1 MNKYAL
7 SILFAVMLLF
17 GCNKEPI
24 NTEEDITNVLDGWQI
39 FKTKYDFENPRDL
52 YFVNESVGFVVGY
65 NGKIYKTT
73 NGGAIWRELDS
84 GTRSH
89 LHSVY
94 FINEK
99 EGFVSSGRNSH
110 GSELLKTNDGGETWT
125 KTSFPE
131 YIIIWSMKFFDA
143 MNGIALVEVPTTITD
158 SRSYVAITSDGGES
172 WNLID
177 LAIYPVGKLF
187 FVDNLVYVAGTNQRI
202 FKSSDY
208 GHSWETINTPIE
220 AYNYVRNIFFYNE
233 NIGYI
238 DGITNVYKT
247 LDGGLSWN
255 RAEIPF
261 TKFDTFH
268 FSSED
273 EVFNIETVSE
283 YEEGDFP
290 TIKGSICYKTNDG
303 GKTWKQSKL
312 LKSLYLGKTY
322 FPKRDVGFGYN
333 GSEFYTIKK
342 IE

>member
-89 LHSVY
+89 LRSVY

-131 YIIIWSMKFFDA
+131 YNIIWSMKFFDA
-143 MNGIALVEVPTTITD
+143 MNGIALVEVPTITD

-172 WNLID
+172 WNLIYS
-177 LAIYPVGKLF
+177 LSTISYMLLVQTKEFLKVRTMVIVGKQSIHLS
-187 FVDNLVYVAGTNQRI
+187 
-202 FKSSDY
+202 K
-208 GHSWETINTPIE
+208 PITMLE
-220 AYNYVRNIFFYNE
+220 IFFS
-233 NIGYI
+233 
-238 DGITNVYKT
+238 TMKT
-247 LDGGLSWN
+247 S
-255 RAEIPF
+255 
-261 TKFDTFH
+261 DT
-268 FSSED
+268 S
-273 EVFNIETVSE
+273 TV
-283 YEEGDFP
+283 
-290 TIKGSICYKTNDG
+290 
-303 GKTWKQSKL
+303 
-312 LKSLYLGKTY
+312 
-322 FPKRDVGFGYN
+322 
-333 GSEFYTIKK
+333 
-342 IE
+342 